1 VSPKP
6 IANIDDPRY
15 VKALAHPLRVRIL
28 AILEER
34 PASPVELSRMLGS
47 SLGVV
52 SYHVRTLFDLG
63 LLKLVRTTQR
73 RGAIEHHYRAKER
86 PRVSDDAWATA
97 STVAKQAFISATLQ
111 QMFQYVQ
118 QSAAIGGFDRPEAH
132 ASRTAL
138 RLDEKGWKEL
148 TQATTKFL
156 ERVEKIEEAAG
167 ARLRRD
173 PHDPGFRDVGVALLA
188 FDALPFS
195 ETPPPTADEAER
207 TSAAAAQRRG
217 RARA

>member
-1 VSPKP
+1 MSRKP

-34 PASPVELSRMLGS
+34 PGSPVELSRLLGAN
-47 SLGVV
+47 LGVV

-86 PRVSDDAWATA
+86 PRVSDEAWGSA
-97 STVAKQAFISATLQ
+97 STVAKQAFISATLD
-111 QMFQYVQ
+111 QMFQYVK

-138 RLDEKGWKEL
+138 TLDDKGWKEL
-148 TQATTKFL
+148 TQATTRFL
-156 ERVEKIEEAAG
+156 ERVQKIEETAD
-167 ARLRRD
+167 ARRRRD
-173 PHDPGFRDVGVALLA
+173 PHDPKFRDVGVALLA

-195 ETPPPTADEAER
+195 DAPPPIAETDGTASKR
-207 TSAAAAQRRG
+207 KTG

>member
-1 VSPKP
+1 MSPKP

-34 PASPVELSRMLGS
+34 PASPVELSRMLGAN
-47 SLGVV
+47 LGVV

-86 PRVSDDAWATA
+86 PRVSDDAWAST
-97 STVAKQAFISATLQ
+97 STVAKQAFINATVD
-111 QMFQYVQ
+111 QMFQYVK

-138 RLDEKGWKEL
+138 MLDEKGWKEL
-148 TQATTKFL
+148 TQAATKFL
-156 ERVEKIEEAAG
+156 ERVRKIEESAG

-173 PHDPGFRDVGVALLA
+173 PHDPGFRDVGLAVLA

-195 ETPPPTADEAER
+195 YAPPPARDGEEGASR
-207 TSAAAAQRRG
+207 AAARRQS
-217 RARA
+217 RTRV